1 MTVEFRYRAE
11 RSRGEIVYRPVAEVI
26 LENNGKKILLSP
38 YIDSGADISLIPK
51 SAGEILDLELNRNAI
66 EELSGIGEGRVAVI
80 HKILKMTLG
89 EEIFD
94 CRIAW
99 ALIEEVPPILGRK
112 DVFDQ
117 FAVIFQE
124 WDKKILFI
132 PRSEYTKLSS

>member
-1 MTVEFRYRAE
+1 MTVKFRYRAE
-11 RSRGEIVYRPVAEVI
+11 RSRGEIVYRPAAKVI

-80 HKILKMTLG
+80 NKIVKMTIG

-94 CRIAW
+94 CHIAW
-99 ALIEEVPPILGRK
+99 ALIEEIPPILGRK
-112 DVFDQ
+112 DVFDR
-117 FAVIFQE
+117 FAVIFKE
-124 WDKKILFI
+124 WEKEILFI
-132 PRSEYTKLSS
+132 PKSEYSGLPI